1 MGLIETVRVREGGA
15 PLWPLHLRRLATSCR
30 ALGIPFPEPLLPPT
44 GGEDR
49 LVRLEVDA
57 AGVRVTER
65 AVGPTS
71 PIQVI
76 TSPLGYQPYPH
87 KTTDRAQFDQTL
99 AAAKARG
106 ASDGILVTPDGLV
119 AEAAIW
125 ALLWWDGQRLCGPGL
140 ELGILPSVGRA
151 RVSEIVGGITSQRAR
166 PADLTG
172 RSLLAVNAARG
183 VVAIAAWDGQVVP
196 SAPRTEELAAAF
208 WP

>member
-1 MGLIETVRVREGGA
+1 MGLIETVRVRGGTA
-15 PLWPLHLRRLATSCR
+15 PLWPLHRRRLETSCR
-30 ALGIPFPEPLLPPT
+30 ALGIPFPESLASP
-44 GGEDR
+44 GGSEDR
-49 LVRLEVDA
+49 LVRFEVDG

-76 TSPLGYQPYPH
+76 TSPVKYRPYPH
-87 KTTDRAQFDQTL
+87 KTTERAQFDETL
-99 AAAKARG
+99 AAAKAQG
-106 ASDGILVTPDGLV
+106 ASDGVLITPEGLV

-125 ALLWWDGQRLCGPGL
+125 ALLWWEGQRLCGPAL
-140 ELGILPSVGRA
+140 DLGILPSVGRA
-151 RVSEIVGGITSQRAR
+151 RLGEIVGRITERRVR
-166 PADLTG
+166 PGELAG

-183 VVAIAAWDGQVVP
+183 VVPIAAWDGQIIP